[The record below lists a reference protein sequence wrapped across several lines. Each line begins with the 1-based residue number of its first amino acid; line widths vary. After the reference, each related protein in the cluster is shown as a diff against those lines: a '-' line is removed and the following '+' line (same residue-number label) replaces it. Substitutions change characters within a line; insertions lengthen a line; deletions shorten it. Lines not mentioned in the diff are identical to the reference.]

1 MNGASLLAK
10 TLSRAGVKTVFSLS
24 GNQIMPVYDAAIDAD
39 LRIIHTR
46 HEGGA
51 VYMADGFAQITGGL
65 GVALVT
71 AAPGFAN
78 AISALYSA
86 RMNESPVLFL
96 SGDSPV
102 AEDGNAPFQELDQC
116 AMTRPVVK
124 FSGRPETPEELG
136 RMLTHAMNVALS
148 GRPGPI
154 HIALPFDVLNANV
167 DGGTLLTVEESTPE
181 PFTGGPQIA
190 EALAQSQ
197 RPIIL
202 VGPQLNEGRGQGR
215 AAALRKSCC
224 APVVC
229 LESPRGL
236 RDPALGAFAEVLRK
250 ADLVI
255 GIGKV
260 PDFTMGFA
268 RPPAVSADAKLIF
281 LDPEEAAI
289 TRARTLSGDRAQ
301 LIARADTLSAADA
314 IIAAAKPTERADW
327 LVEVDAAA
335 GYRTDPSTAPGVHP
349 RALCAS
355 VQKILDAADDPILV
369 CDGGEFG
376 QWCQAL
382 LNAPMR
388 LTNGLSGAIGGCLG
402 YAMAAK
408 VARPEATV
416 ILLMGDGTAGF
427 YLAEF
432 ETAAREGIDIL
443 AIIGNDDV
451 WNAEHQ
457 IQIRDYGPDRTMGC
471 TLSPGLR
478 YDHTAETLGCY
489 GAHIGEE
496 SEIQSVL
503 HAALAA
509 DKPACI
515 NVAIASLAAP
525 KFQRG

>member
-1 MNGASLLAK
+1 MNGATLLAQ

-51 VYMADGFAQITGGL
+51 VYMADGFAQVTGGL

-102 AEDGNAPFQELDQC
+102 SEDGNAPFQELDQC
-116 AMTRPVVK
+116 AMTREVVK
-124 FSGRPETPEELG
+124 FAGRPDTPEALG
-136 RMLTHAMNVALS
+136 QMLRHAIGVALS
-148 GRPGPI
+148 GRPGPV
-154 HIALPFDVLNANV
+154 HIALPFDVLNA
-167 DGGTLLTVEESTPE
+167 TVSAGAVPE
-181 PFTGGPQIA
+181 ITQIPPAPFTQAAEIA
-190 EALAQSQ
+190 DALAQAQ
-197 RPIIL
+197 RPVIL
-202 VGPQLNEGRGQGR
+202 VGPHLNEGRGQGR
-215 AAALRKSCC
+215 AAALREACA

-236 RDPALGAFAEVLRK
+236 RDPALGAFAEVLRE
-250 ADLVI
+250 ADLII

-281 LDPEEAAI
+281 LDPEEPAI
-289 TRARTLSGDRAQ
+289 TRARNLSGDRAL
-301 LIARADTLSAADA
+301 LIAQADTQAAADA
-314 IIAAAKPTERADW
+314 IITAAKPASRPDW
-327 LVEVDAAA
+327 LAKTDAAT

-349 RALCAS
+349 RALCAAIQR
-355 VQKILDAADDPILV
+355 VLDAAEEPILV

-382 LNAPMR
+382 LHAPMR

-402 YAMAAK
+402 YAIAAK
-408 VARPEATV
+408 TARPNATV
-416 ILLMGDGTAGF
+416 VVVMGDGTVGF

-432 ETAAREGIDIL
+432 ETAAREGIEIT
-443 AIIGNDDV
+443 AVIGNDDV

-478 YDHTAETLGCY
+478 YDRTAETLGCF
-489 GAHIGEE
+489 GAHIADEADIE
-496 SEIQSVL
+496 PAL
-503 HAALAA
+503 KAAL
-509 DKPACI
+509 DSGKPACL

-525 KFQRG
+525 VFKRT